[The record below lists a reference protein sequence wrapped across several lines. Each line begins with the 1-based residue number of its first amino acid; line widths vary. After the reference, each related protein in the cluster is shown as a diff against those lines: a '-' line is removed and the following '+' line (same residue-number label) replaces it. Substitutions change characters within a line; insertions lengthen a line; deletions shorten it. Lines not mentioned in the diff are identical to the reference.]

1 MNTIISEKLNRRQFK
16 LLIKES
22 VKEAFNTELMKIKA
36 LLLPHVSQKEQR
48 EIERLYEKPTR
59 EISKTYKIKL

>member
-22 VKEAFNTELMKIKA
+22 VKEALNTELMKIKA